1 MRWGDTSGMEMMQP
15 ITWWE
20 GGARGGGGGRTTMAS
35 RAGISIV
42 VQFALLHLVKL
53 CYLSLVFVSCYLLAN
68 SWVNVDWHKRT
79 GSKVTERCSMDICT
93 LGLLVRTIPAGL
105 SPPVAL
111 SLPIWINCWSFQRF
125 IFSIVLLNDSYPDA
139 RGIHFNE
146 HLPPPP
152 LQGSGFNSGRI
163 VCLTDGLSNI
173 FFVPRLL
180 EVWKCT
186 QIRILPGFFFLMKV
200 LCSSMNSIPAGLSA
214 PLTDYPIFLSL
225 DCWTFE
231 NVLKSGFFR
240 DSFSWWAS
248 CVRPWIQFRPDCF
261 PRWQFVPF
269 TGVEEL
275 LTGCRE
281 GGLLI
286 SLMIPS
292 AWNWLIRIRSQ
303 SGW

>member
-1 MRWGDTSGMEMMQP
+1 MEMMQP

-20 GGARGGGGGRTTMAS
+20 GGARGGGGGSRTTMAS

-146 HLPPPP
+146 HLPPP

-163 VCLTDGLSNI
+163 VCLTDGLFNI
-173 FFVPRLL
+173 FFCPSIVGCLKMYSNPDSSGILFLDERLVFVY
-180 EVWKCT
+180 EFNSG
-186 QIRILPGFFFLMKV
+186 RIVCPTD
-200 LCSSMNSIPAGLSA
+200 GLSN
-214 PLTDYPIFLSL
+214 IFLSL